1 MDKRLTMIKQREIKD
16 IIERVL
22 FKNLNNN
29 NDLAQLQTEVIQF
42 KV

>member
-29 NDLAQLQTEVIQF
+29 NDLAQLQIEVIQF